1 MQYYTGETLDKVLEL
16 REKACGEHSMTG
28 QTTADALTLSN
39 YSRSRTSGDGGL
51 VVASDLTVAY
61 NDGAVVAVDKL
72 NLTVPGG
79 QVIGI
84 LGGNGAGKTS
94 TLRTFGGIIPPTSG
108 ILTIGGHSMSSAKE
122 VEKARRDLGYCP
134 DTGGLIRQ
142 ATIREHLGVA
152 LTLWHMQ
159 NLWPEALDLVEKF
172 GLSHVID
179 RETGGFS
186 HGMSR
191 RLSVLLAVLTSRSV
205 LILDEPFDGVDPMGV
220 NATEDAIRAAA
231 SAGLAVVVSTHLLSL
246 LVRVSDRICVM
257 DKGRIIADEPAETFT
272 GERGEKLYEHLLWG
286 TETEK
291 RTVQQENADTAIFD
305 GLWRNREGR

>member
-1 MQYYTGETLDKVLEL
+1 MTVVTGTETSK
-16 REKACGEHSMTG
+16 RTG
-28 QTTADALTLSN
+28 HAPETEND
-39 YSRSRTSGDGGL
+39 GL

-61 NDGAVVAVDKL
+61 NNGDVVAVDKL
-72 NLTVPGG
+72 NLTVPAG

-94 TLRTFGGIIPPTSG
+94 TLRTFGGIVPPTSG
-108 ILTIGGHSMSSAKE
+108 VLKVGGYSMSSSRE

-152 LTLWHMQ
+152 LTLRHLQ

-191 RLSVLLAVLTSRSV
+191 RLSVLLAVLTSKSV

-231 SAGLAVVVSTHLLSL
+231 AAGLAVVVSTHLLSL

-257 DKGRIIADEPAETFT
+257 DKGHIIADEPAETFT

-286 TETEK
+286 GDTEHTDEKTSLRDTEM
-291 RTVQQENADTAIFD
+291 FD
-305 GLWRNREGR
+305 GLWRNRDGR